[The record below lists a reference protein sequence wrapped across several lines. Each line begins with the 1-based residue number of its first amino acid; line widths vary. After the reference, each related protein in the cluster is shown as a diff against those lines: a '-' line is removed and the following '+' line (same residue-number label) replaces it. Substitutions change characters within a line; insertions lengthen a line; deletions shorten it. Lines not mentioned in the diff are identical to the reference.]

1 MPHHSTRY
9 TDAAYCYGPT
19 SVVCRS
25 VGRSVG
31 LSVCHTSEPCKN
43 SWTDWHAIWVEDSG
57 GPREP
62 CIRWQSRSL
71 MGRGNFDREKKR
83 PVVNVKYRDT
93 LQSSVQEWLNRLRC
107 RSGCGLGW
115 PQGIMCWM
123 GVQIPHAEVQ
133 FWGKAAPIVKYRDF
147 LPWAVQKRLNRS
159 IYRLGCGLGWADR
172 RKHKF
177 SHIRQVMPM
186 CPSSIV
192 FASWRQWTIR
202 VRRCCGL
209 MSNYFDHLL
218 SLLLT
223 VKWL

>member
-1 MPHHSTRY
+1 MPHHGTGY
-9 TDAAYCYGPT
+9 ADAAYCYGPT

-25 VGRSVG
+25 VGQSVC
-31 LSVCHTSEPCKN
+31 LSVTLVNPCKN
-43 SWTDWHAIWVEDSG
+43 GWTDRDAIWVEDSG

-62 CIRWQSRSL
+62 CIRWQSRSP

-123 GVQIPHAEVQ
+123 GVQIPHAKGQ
-133 FWGKAAPIVKYRDF
+133 FWGKGAPIVKYRNSAVSCAKTTEPIN
-147 LPWAVQKRLNRS
+147 LPF
-159 IYRLGCGLGWADR
+159 GLWTWVGR

-209 MSNYFDHLL
+209 MSTYFDHLL